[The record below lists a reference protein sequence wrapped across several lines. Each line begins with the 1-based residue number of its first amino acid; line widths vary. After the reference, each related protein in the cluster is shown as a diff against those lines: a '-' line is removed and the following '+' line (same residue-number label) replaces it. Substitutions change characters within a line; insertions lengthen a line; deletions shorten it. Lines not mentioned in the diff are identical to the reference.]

1 MSTMYSRFKIRSNPV
16 GEPREGGPPPG
27 TRKSH
32 RSDLVTLMIHGRGPS
47 STIVMPGFGFAF
59 QPAGGSEFTHQPTS
73 PTQLAPAYPTVESS
87 GFYFSGNSFELP
99 VR

>member
-1 MSTMYSRFKIRSNPV
+1 
-16 GEPREGGPPPG
+16 
-27 TRKSH
+27 
-32 RSDLVTLMIHGRGPS
+32 
-47 STIVMPGFGFAF
+47 MPGFGFAF